1 MEFIYTFDTLQ
12 CMLEAI
18 TVAAM
23 LGASA
28 AAVWYANVR
37 FQPEI
42 ERTIQENEKK
52 PSTVQEFVGKKH
64 TTAQ

>member
-1 MEFIYTFDTLQ
+1 
-12 CMLEAI
+12 MLEAI